1 MSAMRST
8 MTLARFEL
16 RGATRSRW
24 VSIGAAV
31 FAVGAGAVTLAG
43 LRSLR
48 ELGLAG
54 AGAATDGLLHLGLL
68 LPPLIG
74 LLLGAGS
81 TAGDRERGLLAVLA
95 SQPVRRGQLP
105 VAAFLGATAAVSAVV
120 ALGFGVATV
129 LVSGVATPGDLLAL
143 LAVFAISL
151 AATASAVALGVALS
165 AVCSS
170 RHQATAAAAS
180 LWLLLGL
187 GLDLLL
193 AGAAPG
199 LQLGPAGLFVAVLCN
214 PLEASRVLAM
224 LVLDGS
230 SALGPFGSYLLDLL
244 GRSGTLVVLAGSV
257 AAWIVLPLGLA
268 RFVTTRRDI

>member
-1 MSAMRST
+1 MSALQST
-8 MTLARFEL
+8 ATLAAFEL
-16 RGATRSRW
+16 RGAARSRW
-24 VSIGAAV
+24 VSIGAVV
-31 FAVGAGAVTLAG
+31 FAAGAAAVTLAG
-43 LRSLR
+43 LRSLS

-81 TAGDRERGLLAVLA
+81 VARDRERGLLAVLA

-105 VAAFLGATAAVSAVV
+105 VAAFLGSTSAVAAVV

-129 LVSGVATPGDLLAL
+129 LLAAVATPADLVAL
-143 LAVFAISL
+143 LAVGAISL

-165 AVCSS
+165 ALCSS
-170 RHQATAAAAS
+170 HHQATAAAAS
-180 LWLLLGL
+180 LWLLLAL

-199 LQLGPAGLFVAVLCN
+199 LQLGPAGLLAAVVGN
-214 PLEASRVLAM
+214 PLEAARVLAM
-224 LVLDGS
+224 FLLDGG
-230 SALGPFGSYLLDLL
+230 ANLGPFGSYLLDLL
-244 GRSGTLVVLAGSV
+244 GRTGTIVALVTSLV
-257 AAWIVLPLGLA
+257 AWIVLPLLA
-268 RFVTTRRDI
+268 ARTITTRRDI